1 MRIIERVCFRGNKKW
16 IGAGLGALLFT
27 FALVDSSQ
35 AVPFFQVGATRG
47 GSLYIQPSTLTLP
60 TSTSH
65 TFFANGGRGTRTY
78 SIVSGGGTINSSTG
92 LFTSAASGGTT
103 IVRIT
108 DAGGAT
114 SQATVTVVGIVGI
127 TVSQGYVSG
136 GIGGSIQITAQA
148 INSPSGS
155 ADITEE
161 GTWTT
166 SNASVAT
173 VNKGLISFVG
183 GGTATVQI
191 SYGGYTANVSV
202 NVASKTL
209 TGITVTPGT
218 RSMGVNATQDFVAT
232 ATYSDSSTQNVTDT
246 VTWFTTN
253 SSVATISNMAPQ
265 WGRAQGV
272 AAGSVTVTATL
283 GATTGTATLTIN
295 AATLTSITVTPAS
308 AIIMTSA
315 TQQMTAT
322 GNFSDS
328 TSSNITNQ
336 VTWTSSNTSAA
347 TISNVAGSKG
357 LATTPSFTGFR
368 STTITATLGAI
379 SGNTTLNVNGATVT
393 AVTVNP
399 TVTITVGS
407 TYPMSAVATLSDGG
421 TLDVTESATW
431 TSTATNRVTVSNSVG
446 YQGRVTGI
454 SAGTS
459 SVRAA
464 FGGQTGQR
472 TVTVGASQSVSE
484 EGTGLLGEYYNW
496 TGGGVPS
503 PFVPGNKVGQRNDA
517 NIAFG
522 WTTGN
527 NPMGVAEKFA
537 VRWTGYYEAV
547 SGTNRFCTYSDDG
560 VRVWLNG
567 VQIINN
573 WTAHAATWNCTASN
587 VSLTAGQKYPL
598 IVEFFEDGGDAT
610 MYFTRAN
617 NTTNAQ
623 QISAAIPMVDLFPP

>member
-1 MRIIERVCFRGNKKW
+1 MRIIERVCFRVNRKW
-16 IGAGLGALLFT
+16 VGAILGALLFT
-27 FALVDSSQ
+27 FSLVDSSQ
-35 AVPFFQVGATRG
+35 AVPFFQTGATAG

-183 GGTATVQI
+183 GGSATVQI

-209 TGITVTPGT
+209 TGISVTPGT

-246 VTWFTTN
+246 VTWSTTN
-253 SSVATISNMAPQ
+253 SSVATISNTAPQ

-272 AAGSVTVTATL
+272 AAGSVTVTATR
-283 GATTGTATLTIN
+283 GATTGPATLTIN

-308 AIIMTSA
+308 AIVMTSA

-347 TISNVAGSKG
+347 TISNVAGSRG

-399 TVTITVGS
+399 TITITVGS
-407 TYPMSAVATLSDGG
+407 TYQMSAVATLSDGG
-421 TLDVTESATW
+421 TLDATESATW
-431 TSTATNRVTVSNSVG
+431 TSTATIRVTVSNSVG

-496 TGGGVPS
+496 TGSGVPS

-537 VRWTGYYEAV
+537 VRWTGQYEAIAT
-547 SGTNRFCTYSDDG
+547 SNRFCTYSDDG

-573 WTAHAATWNCTASN
+573 WTAHSAVWDCSSN
-587 VSLTAGQKYPL
+587 RTLVIGQKYP
-598 IVEFFEDGGDAT
+598 IVVEFFEDGGDAT
-610 MYFTRAN
+610 MYLTRGSN
-617 NTTNAQ
+617 NTAASNT
-623 QISAAIPMVDLFPP
+623 SAAIPMVDLFPP